1 MKTEGK
7 IMKKILF
14 ATTALVATASVA
26 AADVTFSGYGRFGV
40 KYSGSVAGKAAV
52 AGTAL
57 TSTQVT
63 ALTGASD
70 TAIGNAGSANDT
82 LAEQIDLLNAAI
94 NGTPAVVA
102 TQAAITI
109 VADDDDAT
117 TDSDQAAGSVVAQ
130 TAAVKGLAEKVA
142 DAQAA
147 IDLSIQNTGA
157 STTNL
162 DTALKTASDN
172 LAAVEKTLA
181 GIVGTEAVAAIASDT
196 LITSRLRMNIDAS
209 TESDSGVT
217 FGVRVRV
224 QQDEGNTNAFNSARF
239 YAKSGGLE
247 LGVGNIYG
255 VIDNMAGLYSGS
267 VGLTGLG
274 WGNVVTGFATH
285 DYADKGNGSAA
296 SQESIEVVYSMGD
309 YTVHVSHNGVDTE
322 IAGSATFSGVTVGLG
337 TSTTDVAT
345 QAEQL
350 ATLGGSIGGVNLG
363 LAYGKLVDGTT
374 HTTLSMGMSVG
385 AATSMSA
392 YISDDEANTDKNYG
406 VGLVHDLGAGTSL
419 RGGVVSIDGD
429 TRADFGVLFNF

>member
-40 KYSGSVAGKAAV
+40 KYSGSVAGKAAA
-52 AGTAL
+52 AGTAWTPTTVVSTTGL
-57 TSTQVT
+57 TTAEKAQLTAAGITATTTAANST
-63 ALTGASD
+63 A
-70 TAIGNAGSANDT
+70 DT
-82 LAEQIDLLNAAI
+82 LAEQIDLLNTAI
-94 NGTPAVVA
+94 NGTPMTVTAAATTPTSTTVVA
-102 TQAAITI
+102 
-109 VADDDDAT
+109 AT
-117 TDSDQAAGSVVAQ
+117 T
-130 TAAVKGLAEKVA
+130 GLAGAVA
-142 DAQAA
+142 TAQAA

-157 STTNL
+157 STTTL
-162 DTALKTASDN
+162 DGNLKTAADA
-172 LAAVEKTLA
+172 LAAAETALA
-181 GIVGTEAVAAIASDT
+181 KIVGTQAVAAIASDT

>member
-1 MKTEGK
+1 M
-7 IMKKILF
+7 
-14 ATTALVATASVA
+14 ATASVA
-26 AADVTFSGYGRFGV
+26 AADVTFSGYGRFGAM
-40 KYSGSVAGKAAV
+40 Y
-52 AGTAL
+52 
-57 TSTQVT
+57 
-63 ALTGASD
+63 TGATS
-70 TAIGNAGSANDT
+70 SA
-82 LAEQIDLLNAAI
+82 A
-94 NGTPAVVA
+94 
-102 TQAAITI
+102 
-109 VADDDDAT
+109 
-117 TDSDQAAGSVVAQ
+117 S
-130 TAAVKGLAEKVA
+130 
-142 DAQAA
+142 
-147 IDLSIQNTGA
+147 NT
-157 STTNL
+157 N
-162 DTALKTASDN
+162 
-172 LAAVEKTLA
+172 
-181 GIVGTEAVAAIASDT
+181 
-196 LITSRLRMNIDAS
+196 ITSRYRLTVVGS
-209 TESDSGVT
+209 TTTDSGVT
-217 FGVRVRV
+217 FGAKVRM
-224 QQDEGNTNAFNSARF
+224 QQDSGDVNVGSVTVSHDGDTTGTTVTAAADETADVSGQNSFNAAQF
-239 YAKSGGLE
+239 YITSGGLT
-247 LGVGNIYG
+247 VRIGNIEG
-255 VIDNMAGLYSGS
+255 AFDSTAGLYSGS

-274 WGNVVTGFATH
+274 YGNVVTGFATH

-363 LAYGKLVDGTT
+363 LAYGKLVNGTT